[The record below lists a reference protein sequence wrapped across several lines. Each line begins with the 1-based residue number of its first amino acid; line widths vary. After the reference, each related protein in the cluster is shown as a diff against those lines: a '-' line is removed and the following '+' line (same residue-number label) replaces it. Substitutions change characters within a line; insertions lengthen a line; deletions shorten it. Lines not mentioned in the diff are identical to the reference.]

1 MKNMEEILK
10 QFLYKDISR
19 EIYYVPS
26 NTNKKE
32 LDDILKQLKIRVIE
46 NGTFPTLTRK
56 YHTIA
61 GENLGKGIIIAFEFY
76 GIEGA
81 LKFIRDVSI
90 EAEEQLIKNNNKFLL
105 DVLLKERKRSLKRLK
120 GILKVG
126 IMRIDK
132 MLNEWE

>member
-1 MKNMEEILK
+1 MNEILK
-10 QFLYKDISR
+10 NFLYKDISR

-76 GIEGA
+76 GIQGA

-90 EAEEQLIKNNNKFLL
+90 EAEEQLIKNNKNLL
-105 DVLLKERKRSLKRLK
+105 DILLRERKRSLKRLK

-132 MLNEWE
+132 ILNEWE